1 MKITLAVALAVL
13 LTVILGATGV
23 YWIYQ
28 NQKAPQG
35 LSPSPLPSPI
45 EKFPSSKEGSALGT
59 KTPSIQPVAGTN
71 TVPIPDIEII
81 VTSPTNGETISS
93 PVKVSGRAN
102 VFEEILTIYIKDSN
116 GSIVGQGQ
124 ASACEDLNACY
135 FEASVVFGK
144 SQTTGG
150 TIEVFAKSTSDNSPT
165 VSQTVPVTFR

>member
-13 LTVILGATGV
+13 LTVILGAAGV
-23 YWIYQ
+23 YWVYQ
-28 NQKAPQG
+28 NQKAPQE

-81 VTSPTNGETISS
+81 VTSPADGKTISS

-102 VFEEILTIYIKDSN
+102 VFEEILAIYIKDSN
-116 GSIVGQGQ
+116 GNILGQGQ
-124 ASACEDLNACY
+124 ASACEDINACN
-135 FEASVVFGK
+135 FEASVVFAK
-144 SQTTGG
+144 PQTANG
-150 TIEVFAKSTSDNSPT
+150 TVEVFVNSE
-165 VSQTVPVTFR
+165 QNRKDYLQIIPVTF